1 LIERSEEFDG
11 IDMNRRDF
19 ITVLAAVPIW
29 PLAAHAQPGKL
40 PTIGFF
46 GTTSPAT
53 WTPWTAAFVQ
63 RLHELGWIEGRTVA
77 IEWRWAD
84 GRSERFAEI
93 ATELVRLKVDVIITS
108 GGGVPAAKQATSVIP
123 IVFPLAADPL
133 GGGLVASLSHP
144 GGNITGLSQQAA
156 DVSSKRLEIL
166 REILPRLRRLA
177 ILTDVGIAQ
186 SVIETDEVQA
196 AARTL
201 GVEVAK
207 LEIRRAEDIAP
218 AFGAFKGGAD
228 ALYVCTGPL
237 VNSNRVLIN
246 TLAIGARLP
255 TIHGSRPYVEAGGL
269 VSYGPDITDMFRRT
283 AEYVDKI
290 LRGAKPGDLPV
301 EQPTKFE
308 LVISLKTAKALGLDI
323 PSVLLARADEVI
335 E

>member
-1 LIERSEEFDG
+1 MR
-11 IDMNRRDF
+11 RRDF
-19 ITVLAAVPIW
+19 ILALGGAAASSVSW
-29 PLAAHAQPGKL
+29 PLALHAQPPAL

-46 GTTSPAT
+46 GTTAAAT

-63 RLHELGWIEGRTVA
+63 RLRELGWIEGRTVA
-77 IEWRWAD
+77 IEWRWAE

-93 ATELVRLKVDVIITS
+93 AAELVRLKVDLIVTS
-108 GGGVPAAKQATSVIP
+108 GGGVPAARQATSVIP

-133 GGGLVASLSHP
+133 GGGLVASLSRP
-144 GGNITGLSQQAA
+144 GGNVTGLSQQAA
-156 DVSSKRLEIL
+156 DVAGKRLEIL
-166 REILPRLRRLA
+166 REILPKLRRLA

-201 GVEVAK
+201 GVEVAR

-218 AFGAFKGGAD
+218 VLAALKGGAD

-237 VNSNRVLIN
+237 VNSSRMLIN
-246 TLAIGARLP
+246 TLANGARLP
-255 TIHGSRPYVEAGGL
+255 TIHGSRQYVEADGL
-269 VSYGPDITDMFRRT
+269 VSYGPDITNMFRRA

-308 LVISLKTAKALGLDI
+308 LVINLKTAKALGIEVPDK
-323 PSVLLARADEVI
+323 LLALADEVI

>member
-1 LIERSEEFDG
+1 
-11 IDMNRRDF
+11 MKRRKF
-19 ITVLAAVPIW
+19 ITLAGSAAVAW
-29 PLAAHAQPGKL
+29 PHAARAQQPGKL
-40 PTIGFF
+40 PTIGCF
-46 GTTSPAT
+46 GTTSAAT
-53 WTPWTAAFVQ
+53 WTPWTAGFVQ
-63 RLHELGWIEGRTVA
+63 RLNELGWIESRTVA

-93 ATELVRLKVDVIITS
+93 ATELVRLKVDVIVTS

-133 GGGLVASLSHP
+133 GGGLVASLSRP

-156 DVSSKRLEIL
+156 DVAGKRLEIL
-166 REILPRLRRLA
+166 SEILPRLRRLA
-177 ILTDVGIAQ
+177 ILTDVGITQ

-218 AFGAFKGGAD
+218 AFEALKGGAD

-246 TLAIGARLP
+246 TLANGARLP
-255 TIHGSRPYVEAGGL
+255 TVHGSRPYIETGGL
-269 VSYGPDITDMFRRT
+269 VSYGPDITDMFRRA

-290 LRGAKPGDLPV
+290 LRGAKPGELPV

-308 LVISLKTAKALGLDI
+308 LVVNLKTAKTLGLEI
-323 PSVLLARADEVI
+323 PSILLARADEVI

>member
-1 LIERSEEFDG
+1 MKRREFISLLG
-11 IDMNRRDF
+11 G
-19 ITVLAAVPIW
+19 AAAAW
-29 PLAAHAQPGKL
+29 PMAARAQHPAKL
-40 PTIGFF
+40 PTIGFL
-46 GTTSPAT
+46 GTTSAAT

-63 RLHELGWIEGRTVA
+63 RLRELGWIEDRTVA
-77 IEWRWAD
+77 IEWRWAE

-93 ATELVRLKVDVIITS
+93 AAEFVQLKVDVIVTS

-156 DVSSKRLEIL
+156 DVAGKRLEIL

-177 ILTDVGIAQ
+177 ILTDIGIAQ

-201 GVEVAK
+201 GVDVAK

-218 AFGAFKGGAD
+218 VFGALKGGAD

-237 VNSNRVLIN
+237 VNSNRILIN
-246 TLAIGARLP
+246 TLANGARLP
-255 TIHGSRPYVEAGGL
+255 TVHGSRPYIEAGGL
-269 VSYGPDITDMFRRT
+269 VSYGPDITDMFRRA

-290 LRGAKPGDLPV
+290 LRGAKPGDMPV
-301 EQPTKFE
+301 EQPTRFD
-308 LVISLKTAKALGLDI
+308 LIFNLTTAKALGIEI
-323 PSVLLARADEVI
+323 PSSLLARADEVI